1 MTVGKVGDPAEAK
14 NFKLLGHDPS
24 AAWGGGSLVEIKNG
38 FAYVGAVGG
47 SSYNGL
53 EGFTVH
59 DVSDP
64 TKPKKV
70 AGVNPPP
77 GIHNHKVR
85 IVGDDLL
92 YVNHECLKTPEGEAA
107 RAGIMIY
114 DIGDPASPKE
124 AGFYDLPGKGPH
136 RFGVDNDKNLA
147 FIPNDAEG
155 WRNRVSWTVDIS
167 DPLKPELLSLWGLP
181 EQDLALN
188 LPYEE
193 AATMEQT
200 TQCHGPAVIRGD
212 RMFCGF
218 WGGGMGIADC
228 SDLRNVRHIRGL
240 CWSPPFVGSTHTVW
254 PIDDGPYLI
263 ATDEARSHTNY
274 RDSQF
279 MWIIDIRDETN
290 PVPIAT
296 FIPDRDRYLDRGKR
310 FGAHNILEYKPGKN
324 PWPDIIFL
332 TYFNAGLRAVDV
344 SDPFHPVEVGHFVPE
359 MNFGQPCCQSNDI
372 GMDEEGRLYLIDR
385 NGAGMHILEY
395 TG

>member
-1 MTVGKVGDPAEAK
+1 VA
-14 NFKLLGHDPS
+14 
-24 AAWGGGSLVEIKNG
+24 EIK
-38 FAYVGAVGG
+38 A
-47 SSYNGL
+47 S
-53 EGFTVH
+53 
-59 DVSDP
+59 
-64 TKPKKV
+64 
-70 AGVNPPP
+70 P

-85 IVGDDLL
+85 VVGDDLL
-92 YVNHECLKTPEGEAA
+92 YVNNECLKTPEGKTA
-107 RAGIMIY
+107 RAGIQIF
-114 DIGDPASPKE
+114 DISSPATPKE
-124 AGFYDLPGKGPH
+124 VGFYDLPGNGPH
-136 RFGVDNDKNLA
+136 RFGVDNERQLA

-181 EQDLALN
+181 EQDLSLN

-193 AATMEQT
+193 AETMEQT
-200 TQCHGPAVIRGD
+200 TQCHGPAIIRGD

-228 SDLRNVRHIRGL
+228 SDLKNIKHISEL
-240 CWSPPFVGSTHTVW
+240 CWSPPFIGSTHTVW
-254 PIDDGPYLI
+254 PVDDRPYLI

-290 PVPIAT
+290 P
-296 FIPDRDRYLDRGKR
+296 
-310 FGAHNILEYKPGKN
+310 
-324 PWPDIIFL
+324 WPNIIFL

-344 SDPFHPVEVGHFVPE
+344 SDPFYPREVGYFVPE

-372 GMDEEGRLYLIDR
+372 GMDDEGRLYLIDR